1 MYNLLRTTALILIST
16 LFATSASAQELKPGE
31 LCAGFAGP
39 VGARAIMSA
48 ATSRLTTQC
57 TYPALHD
64 DSPQF

>member
-39 VGARAIMSA
+39 VGACPRDYVCCYISPDNAVC
-48 ATSRLTTQC
+48 TSKYEC
-57 TYPALHD
+57 P
-64 DSPQF
+64 F